1 MKRKFILC
9 SFVIALFLISGG
21 FAQKRVVTNDD
32 LEKYRQERLNAEAE
46 YNKQVERGARPSRA
60 ELARRDEERLKFYR
74 EFTEQAAAKQRQ
86 TESVFQNQAFAIK
99 SEIAALEAEINY
111 VRQRVNEIPEPQ
123 TYYSV
128 GYLPYGAVGYG
139 GFGGIGFGGV
149 GFPQFP
155 NGANINGASG
165 NFKFGNRA
173 GVHVSINNGYNQNF
187 NNRNGVFGVSA
198 NNRQAPQVNLNG
210 NGGFAQTNRLGTET
224 NLSFGG
230 APYTAGLL
238 SAPFTLPTP
247 QNLTREELLQRL
259 RALEQARAG
268 LYARFSVLE
277 DEARRNG
284 VRID

>member
-9 SFVIALFLISGG
+9 SFVIALFSTGG
-21 FAQKRVVTNDD
+21 AAQKRIVTNDD
-32 LEKYRQERLNAEAE
+32 LAKYRQERLNSEAE
-46 YNKQVERGARPSRA
+46 YNKQVQSGARASRA
-60 ELARRDEERLKFYR
+60 ELAKRDEERLKFYR
-74 EFTEQAAAKQRQ
+74 EFTEQATAKRRQ
-86 TESVFQNQAFAIK
+86 TEGIFQNQAFALR

-111 VRQRVNEIPEPQ
+111 VRARVGEIPEPQ

-128 GYLPYGAVGYG
+128 GYLPFGGVGYG

-155 NGANINGASG
+155 NGGAGG
-165 NFKFGNRA
+165 NVKFGNNS
-173 GVHVSINNGYNQNF
+173 GVNVSINNGYNQN
-187 NNRNGVFGVSA
+187 GVFGVSA
-198 NNRQAPQVNLNG
+198 NNLQAPQISLNG
-210 NGGFAQTNRLGTET
+210 NGFGQTNRLGTET
-224 NLSFGG
+224 SLLFGG

-238 SAPFTLPTP
+238 SAPFTLPTQ

-277 DEARRNG
+277 DEAGRSG
-284 VRID
+284 VKID